1 MALSENLNLICKAT
15 NHFYHRNEAFKHF
28 PFWKI
33 MFSNRRQKTST
44 KIRIS
49 ILGPGICGLE
59 FLWIL
64 SNHQRNWDKRLL
76 FNFAKMDQTTILP
89 NCQVTNV
96 FLYNCKFYNCTV
108 NDFFRAE
115 ILWATLAKLTS
126 SILLKLWR
134 CSICKW
140 LPPKRLLLKSAN
152 QIRIIQS
159 YQRFPSALLFFRN
172 ETTF

>member
-1 MALSENLNLICKAT
+1 MRHSNFF
-15 NHFYHRNEAFKHF
+15 HFDKLCLV
-28 PFWKI
+28 K
-33 MFSNRRQKTST
+33 MT
-44 KIRIS
+44 KNINKNIS
-49 ILGPGICGLE
+49 ILGSGICGLE

-64 SNHQRNWDKRLL
+64 SNFPITRETERNVYSSILQK
-76 FNFAKMDQTTILP
+76 FNFWRIKSTKRQFFKTA
-89 NCQVTNV
+89 NCQM
-96 FLYNCKFYNCTV
+96 FFFYNCKFYNCTI
-108 NDFFRAE
+108 NDFFIAK
-115 ILWATLAKLTS
+115 ILWATLTKLTS

-172 ETTF
+172 EITF